1 MSKGIM
7 VFCVLM
13 MAVPLVSGCW
23 FLVGAGAGGAT
34 VYEVSTGT
42 VTANYDVKF
51 ERAYRTSLDVLRSRG
66 KTTMEDS
73 VGGWVK
79 ADIGERDAA
88 VHIERLTDKASKVT
102 VSARKGVMPEG
113 EFARNIMNDISAKLR

>member
-1 MSKGIM
+1 MSRGAI

-42 VTANYDVKF
+42 VTANYDVRF
-51 ERAYRTSLDVLRSRG
+51 ERAYQASLDVLRSKG
-66 KTTMEDS
+66 KTTMEDG

-88 VHIERLTDKASKVT
+88 VHIERLTERASKVT
-102 VSARKGVMPEG
+102 VSARKGVVPDG
-113 EFARNIMNDISAKLR
+113 AFARNIMTDISAKLR